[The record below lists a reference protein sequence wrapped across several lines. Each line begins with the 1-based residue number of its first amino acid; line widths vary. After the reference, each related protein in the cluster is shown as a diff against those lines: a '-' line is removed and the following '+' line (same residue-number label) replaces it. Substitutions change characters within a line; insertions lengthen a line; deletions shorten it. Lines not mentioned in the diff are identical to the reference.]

1 MTSFLWVSICV
12 CFCQI
17 SQANHKIKTSGVT
30 VARAVHDSFGGKQ
43 KKLFCTNVWLG
54 LITMRREKETK
65 WTDEQWKDLTR
76 DWFWNTGIWM
86 KAVATMQR
94 QGRLGRGGQR
104 YIIHAA
110 TYKVARWC
118 NLKKGYSWEGES
130 EGRIKKGERDKTQFP

>member
-43 KKLFCTNVWLG
+43 KKTFLYKRVTWTDNDEE
-54 LITMRREKETK
+54 RERDKK
-65 WTDEQWKDLTR
+65 WTDEQRKDLTR

-94 QGRLGRGGQR
+94 QGLLGRGQR

-118 NLKKGYSWEGES
+118 SLKKGYSWEGER
-130 EGRIKKGERDKTQFP
+130 EERIKKGEREKTPFP